1 MCKSKYENIY
11 VTQHLFSFHSTWLRF
26 NAYCFCTSPDRLL

>member
-1 MCKSKYENIY
+1 